1 MNQEGILLESGTN
14 EVEILEFLL
23 RGQSF
28 GVNVAKIQAIVQYD
42 ESHVTEIPQA
52 HHALIGMLKFRE
64 AIIPLIDL
72 TEEFEIAGCENAQ
85 IDENLLERRVVLVL
99 EFNDEVSAVLAD
111 GVNRIHRIS
120 WEDIKPLSPVLA
132 KHSSAFTGSTTIDK
146 REILLFDLEK
156 VLADIL
162 PHNKLTPDMN
172 DVTEDSHDETRAD
185 KRVLLAEDSNFIR
198 DSLTQYLRA
207 HGYTGIEAYRDGKA
221 ALEALQGIKRDADAE
236 GASITEH
243 LDIVVTDIEMPNM
256 DGLTLCK
263 NIKENLGGK
272 HLPVVMFSSL
282 INEQMATKCQSV
294 GADVWISKPQ
304 FAQLVKIIDGLCL
317 KGG

>member
-42 ESHVTEIPQA
+42 ESQVTKIPQS
-52 HHALIGMLKFRE
+52 HHALIGMLDFRSV
-64 AIIPLIDL
+64 IIPLIDL
-72 TEEFEIAGCENAQ
+72 TEEFEIQGCENNR
-85 IDENLLERRVVLVL
+85 IDENMQERRVVLVL
-99 EFNDEVSAVLAD
+99 EFNNEVSAVLAD

-120 WEDIKPLSPVLA
+120 WEGIKPLSPVLSR
-132 KHSSAFTGSTTIDK
+132 HSSAFTGSTTIDN

-162 PHNKLTPDMN
+162 PHNKLTPNMA
-172 DVTEDSHDETRAD
+172 DVTEDSLDISRAS

-198 DSLTQYLRA
+198 ESLTQYLQA
-207 HGYTGIEAYRDGKA
+207 HGYTGVMAYRDGKA
-221 ALEALQGIKRDADAE
+221 ALNAIKKIKQEAEAE
-236 GASITEH
+236 GESIAQR
-243 LDIVVTDIEMPNM
+243 LDIVVTDIEMPKM

-263 NIKENLGGK
+263 NIKEILGGK

-282 INEQMATKCQSV
+282 INEQMAAKCPSV
-294 GADVWISKPQ
+294 GADIWISKPQ
-304 FAQLVKIIDGLCL
+304 FAQLVKIIDDLSL
-317 KGG
+317 KSS